1 MKGVGWGVPED
12 IMKLL
17 PGPAFEVEQSL
28 DDKGL
33 PCKKP
38 VADLK
43 KAGARSPSSGS
54 HAESSQRVTV
64 PSVTCT
70 PV

>member
-1 MKGVGWGVPED
+1 MPPAQVRLVEAAVKGVGWGVPED

-33 PCKKP
+33 PCETP
-38 VADLK
+38 VSECK
-43 KAGARSPSSGS
+43 KAGA
-54 HAESSQRVTV
+54 
-64 PSVTCT
+64 
-70 PV
+70 

>member
-17 PGPAFEVEQSL
+17 PGPGFEVEQSL

-33 PCKKP
+33 PCEKP
-38 VADLK
+38 VSERK
-43 KAGARSPSSGS
+43 KAGARSAISRQPPKTLSG
-54 HAESSQRVTV
+54 
-64 PSVTCT
+64 
-70 PV
+70 